1 MAKPDKLCGA
11 RMLIL
16 EDDYYLA
23 TDMQS
28 ALEAAGVIVIGP
40 FGDEAEASSVLAD
53 VEPDCAFIDVNLGH
67 GPSFV
72 IPLALTERAVPFA
85 FVTGY
90 DAETIPA
97 RFVNVPRIEKPVDA
111 GKLLQLGRQ
120 LLRAT

>member
-1 MAKPDKLCGA
+1 
-11 RMLIL
+11 
-16 EDDYYLA
+16 
-23 TDMQS
+23 
-28 ALEAAGVIVIGP
+28 
-40 FGDEAEASSVLAD
+40 VLAD